1 MTSLADRNN
10 RAWMNLQMSS
20 ILMAVVAKALRYG
33 IIGTGAV
40 GGYYGAQLVTAGC
53 DVHFLVHS
61 DFRHIQKHGLRMTT
75 PKGVFTLPVRVYAQT
90 TDMPRCDVL
99 LVTLK
104 ATKNHLLPRLLAPV
118 VKRGGLIVLLQNGI
132 GWEEK
137 LASLFPHTHMAA
149 GLAFLCSTKIGPGHI
164 QHLDYGA
171 VTLAPYA
178 GSQRTAKAPAILKRV
193 AADFRRAGVPVRILP
208 DLVLARWKKLV
219 WNIPFNG
226 LSVVHN
232 ALTDKLVSDAALR
245 KEVLALM
252 DEVVRGARAL
262 GRHIPRLFVQKM
274 IRDTER
280 MKPYRTS
287 MKVDFDRGR
296 PMEVEAILGN
306 PLRMARAAGVELPKL
321 AHLYRQLKALN
332 APH

>member
-1 MTSLADRNN
+1 
-10 RAWMNLQMSS
+10 
-20 ILMAVVAKALRYG
+20 
-33 IIGTGAV
+33 
-40 GGYYGAQLVTAGC
+40 
-53 DVHFLVHS
+53 
-61 DFRHIQKHGLRMTT
+61 
-75 PKGVFTLPVRVYAQT
+75 
-90 TDMPRCDVL
+90 MPRCDVL

-104 ATKNHLLPRLLAPV
+104 TTKNPLLPRILPPV

-137 LASLFPHTHMAA
+137 IAARFPYTHVAA

-164 QHLDYGA
+164 HHQDYGA

-178 GSQRTAKAPAILKRV
+178 GSRRTTRAPAILKRV

-208 DLVLARWKKLV
+208 DMVLARWKKLV

-232 ALTDKLVSDAALR
+232 ARTDRLISEPSFR
-245 KEVLALM
+245 REVLVLM
-252 DEVVRGARAL
+252 GEVVRGARAL
-262 GRHIPRLFVQKM
+262 GRHIPPSFVRKM

-287 MKVDFDRGR
+287 MKVDFDARR
-296 PMEVEAILGN
+296 PMEVEAIFGN
-306 PLRMARAAGVELPKL
+306 PLRMARAAG
-321 AHLYRQLKALN
+321 AHLPRLAQLYRTLKELDKKRLRERTCRL
-332 APH
+332 